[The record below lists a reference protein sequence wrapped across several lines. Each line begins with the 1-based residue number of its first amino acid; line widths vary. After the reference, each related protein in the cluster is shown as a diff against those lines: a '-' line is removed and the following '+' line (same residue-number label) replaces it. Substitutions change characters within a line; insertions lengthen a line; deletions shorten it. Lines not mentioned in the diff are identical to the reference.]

1 MKKFLGNRLTVI
13 ASAIS
18 LLLGLVLVMGLKN
31 VIGWYFVGG
40 FGLWYLD
47 CIMLDVPSY
56 VREQKIKYNIM

>member
-18 LLLGLVLVMGLKN
+18 LLLGLALVIGLKN

-40 FGLWYLD
+40 FGLWYLG
-47 CIMLDVPSY
+47 CMILDVPSY
-56 VREQKIKYNIM
+56 VREQKIKYKIM

>member
-18 LLLGLVLVMGLKN
+18 LLLGLVLVIGLKN

-40 FGLWYLD
+40 FGLWYLGSM
-47 CIMLDVPSY
+47 ILDVPSY
-56 VREQKIKYNIM
+56 VREQKIKYKIM